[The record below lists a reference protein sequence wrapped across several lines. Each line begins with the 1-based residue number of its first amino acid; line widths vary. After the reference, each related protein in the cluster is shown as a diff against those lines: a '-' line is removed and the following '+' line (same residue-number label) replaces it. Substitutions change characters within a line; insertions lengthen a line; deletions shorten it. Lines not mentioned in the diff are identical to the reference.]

1 MGAAAV
7 RAGVVFFLRGSF
19 SQTGIGFRSFALAA
33 GLHATEG
40 EGAWLGSAIR
50 AFDALSASGGDGQR
64 MLLRSI
70 SRTVPL
76 SSGSDMVVDLL
87 MEAA

>member
-1 MGAAAV
+1 MGAAV
-7 RAGVVFFLRGSF
+7 VGTSVVFFLRGNF
-19 SQTGIGFRSFALAA
+19 SRTGIGFRSFALAA

-40 EGAWLGSAIR
+40 EGARPGSAIR
-50 AFDALSASGGDGQR
+50 AFDALSASGDDGQR

-70 SRTVPL
+70 SLTVPL